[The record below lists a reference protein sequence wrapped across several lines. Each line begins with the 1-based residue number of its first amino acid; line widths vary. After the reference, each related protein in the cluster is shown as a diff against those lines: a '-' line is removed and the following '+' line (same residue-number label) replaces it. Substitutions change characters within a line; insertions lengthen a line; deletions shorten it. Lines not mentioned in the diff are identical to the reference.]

1 MYIGQSPSTG
11 AYKICDAITTSSTA
25 TFNLTVGSVATTPE
39 TAHHCI
45 VSLNGVIQAPISA
58 FTISGSQI
66 VFNSSL
72 TSADVVDF
80 ILILGDVMSIGTPSD
95 DTVTLAKM
103 ASGTDGNIISYD
115 ASGNPVAIA
124 TGSDGQVLTSAGA
137 GQPPAFEALSA
148 GKTLQVVQTVKTD
161 TTSTTSTS
169 FADISGM
176 TVAITPAA
184 TSSKILV
191 YVNVHAGWSTN
202 YSASF
207 SLLRGT
213 TQIYMGDASSSR
225 TRAFY
230 GGQTKENRMQFTAGA
245 VYLDSPSSTSEVTY
259 KLQWLAESGATVW
272 LNRDLGNADAAYST
286 MSASSITVME
296 IGA

>member
-1 MYIGQSPSTG
+1 MAYIGKSPAVAALTASDITDG
-11 AYKICDAITTSSTA
+11 IISSAKIADGTIVNADVNASAAI
-25 TFNLTVGSVATTPE
+25 VA
-39 TAHHCI
+39 
-45 VSLNGVIQAPISA
+45 SKL
-58 FTISGSQI
+58 SGS
-66 VFNSSL
+66 
-72 TSADVVDF
+72 
-80 ILILGDVMSIGTPSD
+80 
-95 DTVTLAKM
+95 
-103 ASGTDGNIISYD
+103 
-115 ASGNPVAIA
+115 
-124 TGSDGQVLTSAGA
+124 
-137 GQPPAFEALSA
+137 
-148 GKTLQVVQTVKTD
+148 GKVLQVVSTVKTD

-176 TVAITPAA
+176 SVAITPAA

-191 YVNVHAGWSTN
+191 YVNVHAGWTTN

-230 GGQTKENRMQFTAGA
+230 GGQTKENRQSFTAGA

-272 LNRDLGNADAAYST
+272 LNRDAGNADNAYTT

>member
-1 MYIGQSPSTG
+1 LSYIG
-11 AYKICDAITTSSTA
+11 KIPATAPLTSSD
-25 TFNLTVGSVATTPE
+25 VADGIITN
-39 TAHHCI
+39 AKLAQDI
-45 VSLNGVIQAPISA
+45 ISA
-58 FTISGSQI
+58 DTALGA
-66 VFNSSL
+66 
-72 TSADVVDF
+72 TPADTDEFLV
-80 ILILGDVMSIGTPSD
+80 SD
-95 DTVTLAKM
+95 AGVLKRMDY
-103 ASGTDGNIISYD
+103 SYIK
-115 ASGNPVAIA
+115 G
-124 TGSDGQVLTSAGA
+124 G
-137 GQPPAFEALSA
+137 

-230 GGQTKENRMQFTAGA
+230 GGQTKENRQSFTAGA
-245 VYLDSPSSTSEVTY
+245 VYLDSPSSSSEVIY
-259 KLQWLAESGATVW
+259 KLQWLAESGSTLY
-272 LNRDLGNADAAYST
+272 LNRDAGNADAAYST